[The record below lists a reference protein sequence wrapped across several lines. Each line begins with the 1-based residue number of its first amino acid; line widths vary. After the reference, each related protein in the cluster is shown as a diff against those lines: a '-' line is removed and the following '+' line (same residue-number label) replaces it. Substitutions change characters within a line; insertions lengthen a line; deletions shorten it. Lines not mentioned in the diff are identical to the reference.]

1 MIHLLVTRLIKIA
14 NLFIQHAKEVTI
26 RHSKITVGTVGG
38 GGISLQS
45 VIRTSSTW
53 TAAFQ

>member
-1 MIHLLVTRLIKIA
+1 MILLLVTRLIKIA